1 MRFQHSESGGWI
13 CSDDIDYT
21 GDNLAEVFLWNYKGK
36 STDIEANS
44 SQSFFELEI
53 VTEMD
58 SSLGKYTQYS
68 GNSSNETA
76 KSGGMY
82 FRLRHLNTG
91 RLVVMQEIPY
101 EQETLNSVG
110 LSEHLGVS
118 INSTTVRGKVKCMLT
133 CTDDEYMEKLENNS
147 IFRLISTGVDMD
159 SGISAMTSVQ
169 IQHVASQRWFG
180 QNPLYKLETV
190 VGPSDPEAKNQPG

>member
-1 MRFQHSESGGWI
+1 
-13 CSDDIDYT
+13 
-21 GDNLAEVFLWNYKGK
+21 
-36 STDIEANS
+36 
-44 SQSFFELEI
+44 
-53 VTEMD
+53 MD
-58 SSLGKYTQYS
+58 SSLGKIAQYS

-101 EQETLNSVG
+101 EEENLISVG
-110 LSEHLGVS
+110 LSEHLGIS
-118 INSTTVRGKVKCMLT
+118 IDSNLVRGKVRCVLT
-133 CTDDEYMEKLENNS
+133 CTDEEYQSKLENNS

-159 SGISAMTSVQ
+159 SGIAAQTSVQ

-190 VGPSDPEAKNQPG
+190 IEP

>member
-1 MRFQHSESGGWI
+1 
-13 CSDDIDYT
+13 
-21 GDNLAEVFLWNYKGK
+21 
-36 STDIEANS
+36 
-44 SQSFFELEI
+44 
-53 VTEMD
+53 MD
-58 SSLGKYTQYS
+58 SSLGKIAQYS

-101 EQETLNSVG
+101 EDENLTSVG
-110 LSEHLGVS
+110 LSEHLGIS
-118 INSTTVRGKVKCMLT
+118 INSNPVRGKVRCMLT
-133 CTDDEYMEKLENNS
+133 CTDEEYMAKLESNS

-190 VGPSDPEAKNQPG
+190 MEAPAPKGAKEGGG

>member
-1 MRFQHSESGGWI
+1 M
-13 CSDDIDYT
+13 
-21 GDNLAEVFLWNYKGK
+21 
-36 STDIEANS
+36 
-44 SQSFFELEI
+44 
-53 VTEMD
+53 TEMD
-58 SSLGKYTQYS
+58 SSLGKIAQYS

-101 EQETLNSVG
+101 DQDTILTSVG

-118 INSTTVRGKVKCMLT
+118 INSNTVRGKVRCVLT
-133 CTDDEYMEKLENNS
+133 CTDDEYLEKLETNS

-190 VGPSDPEAKNQPG
+190 VENPKSDS

>member
-1 MRFQHSESGGWI
+1 
-13 CSDDIDYT
+13 
-21 GDNLAEVFLWNYKGK
+21 
-36 STDIEANS
+36 
-44 SQSFFELEI
+44 
-53 VTEMD
+53 MD
-58 SSLGKYTQYS
+58 SSLGKIAQYS

-82 FRLRHLNTG
+82 FRLRHMNTG

-101 EQETLNSVG
+101 ENETITSVG

-118 INSTTVRGKVKCMLT
+118 IDSNLARGKVRCVLT
-133 CTDDEYMEKLENNS
+133 CMDDEYLEKLETNS

-169 IQHVASQRWFG
+169 IQHVAS
-180 QNPLYKLETV
+180 
-190 VGPSDPEAKNQPG
+190 